1 MVQITKKDDGKRGR
15 FALFESEQFAAE
27 MTFVWAGDKVLII
40 DHTGVED
47 EYRGKNYGRKLFLTV
62 MEFAREK
69 GVKVKPLCPFAKAE
83 FEKLSEFSDL
93 LV

>member
-1 MVQITKKDDGKRGR
+1 MIQITKRDDGKRGR

-27 MTFVWAGDKVLII
+27 MTFTWAGDNLLII
-40 DHTGVED
+40 DHTSVED

-69 GVKVKPLCPFAKAE
+69 GVKVLPLCPFAKAE
-83 FEKLSEFSDL
+83 FDKHSEFADL
-93 LV
+93 LA